1 LKENLLVHKSSS
13 CKSALALAAV
23 IAGSSFVYADPI
35 KEIKT
40 EKGKPI
46 PLGNFVSARPD
57 CSLNPGPVP
66 FPIARE
72 KPYNGVVVMQ
82 IVTSDVAASGSCP
95 ARKIPSVALI
105 YIPKQ
110 DFVGFDTVQ
119 FDLQTDD
126 HQIQTLTY
134 HINVQ
139 VPENVQAPEMK

>member
-1 LKENLLVHKSSS
+1 LVPKSSS
-13 CKSALALAAV
+13 SKSALALAAI
-23 IAGSSFVYADPI
+23 IAGASPVYADPI

>member
-1 LKENLLVHKSSS
+1 LDRKSCSF
-13 CKSALALAAV
+13 KLALAFAAI
-23 IAGSSFVYADPI
+23 IAGCSLVYADPI
-35 KEIKT
+35 RELKT

-57 CSLNPGPVP
+57 CSRNPGPVP
-66 FPIARE
+66 FPITRE

-95 ARKIPSVALI
+95 ARKIPSVALV

-126 HQIQTLTY
+126 HQTQTLTY
-134 HINVQ
+134 RI
-139 VPENVQAPEMK
+139 NVQAPETK